1 MKQPLLL
8 FHVLVLFPALEL
20 IAAGPPPDK
29 DADPVIQGVYNK
41 FAAMKNISKR
51 HVCPEGKHQSGDN
64 CCDHCEPGYIKEKD
78 CTASSKTIC
87 KNCVEGKEYTEDYNY
102 LSKCQR
108 CSSCDAAHA
117 NLGWIAAII
126 VPLILL
132 PILFIIWKYWYKKD
146 RMPRTRSQ
154 DEQETAELK
163 PSIYQDIDL
172 TTHISDIAE
181 EMTLEQVMK
190 FVRKRGLSN
199 PTIERIKLDNIH
211 DASEM
216 KIKLLETWFQ
226 ENGIK
231 GAYGTLI
238 SSLKDLK
245 QYTLAQNIV
254 QKIDLHIQNNA
265 NVPVYQNMASLEE
278 SCHR

>member
-1 MKQPLLL
+1 MRLGLEVDKPCIQFRYANAGASIKLLQFL
-8 FHVLVLFPALEL
+8 REQWLHCDPCCSDCGRGIIVEECTLT
-20 IAAGPPPDK
+20 K
-29 DADPVIQGVYNK
+29 DT
-41 FAAMKNISKR
+41 
-51 HVCPEGKHQSGDN
+51 VCE
-64 CCDHCEPGYIKEKD
+64 
-78 CTASSKTIC
+78 SKT
-87 KNCVEGKEYTEDYNY
+87 
-102 LSKCQR
+102 
-108 CSSCDAAHA
+108 